1 MDADCAIFLRS
12 RASAAWSRNRTVSG
26 NVDFEVCFDWT
37 LCTVWGWLLTGF
49 EDPVPLM
56 VATGDSV
63 LSMDRIVSKVL
74 SSSMSIVRSMVGAE
88 AGAGDASCS
97 DVVAVVDVDVG
108 VDVDVDVD
116 DVDVDWTSA
125 NLLSFAFSARPIR
138 MLSLVSSNGKEPTA
152 ILAVAVEGAIDDLL
166 CAEEHPGSIVAA
178 VVAVAGGGDE
188 GAIVAIETV
197 SVRL

>member
-26 NVDFEVCFDWT
+26 NVDLEVCFDWT

-108 VDVDVDVD
+108 VDVDVD
-116 DVDVDWTSA
+116 WTSA
-125 NLLSFAFSARPIR
+125 NVLSIAFSARPIR

-152 ILAVAVEGAIDDLL
+152 ILAIAVEGAIDDLL

-188 GAIVAIETV
+188 GAI
-197 SVRL
+197 